1 MFITKKFIITKS
13 KGERK
18 TWAKITKSKG
28 KGKGKSKKQS
38 KIYQKQ
44 QRKENLRNGQK
55 IFWEKLKPFNGF
67 TFVIGQ

>member
-44 QRKENLRNGQK
+44 QRKENLRNGQ
-55 IFWEKLKPFNGF
+55 
-67 TFVIGQ
+67 